1 MVATV
6 VLEALGRPF
15 DFLVEAGDE
24 TFDDWS
30 HFLIHVIGKPSAV
43 LLGLEDVGFSELEE
57 AKIDGVPVQV
67 EYRLQVLD
75 GCGGAVGDSHDANG
89 DGVCETL
96 AKRQD
101 SIHLNSLRLV
111 AFGCRRVLGSQG

>member
-1 MVATV
+1 MESAV
-6 VLEALGRPF
+6 VFEALGRPF

-24 TFDDWS
+24 AFHDWS
-30 HFLIHVIGKPSAV
+30 HILIHLVGKPSAV
-43 LLGLEDVGFSELEE
+43 LLGLEDVGFAELKE
-57 AKIDGVPVQV
+57 AKIDSVPVKV

-75 GCGGAVGDSHDANG
+75 GCGGAVGDSYDANG

-111 AFGCRRVLGSQG
+111 AFGCRRVLGSRG